1 MKKNTSLKTINKEKL
16 REIRLKKLEKNL
28 KKNLIKRKNVKK
40 NG

>member
-16 REIRLKKLEKNL
+16 REVRLRKLEKNL
-28 KKNLIKRKNVKK
+28 KKNLIKRKKVQK

>member
-1 MKKNTSLKTINKEKL
+1 MQKSTSLKTINKEKL

>member
-16 REIRLKKLEKNL
+16 REIRLRKLEKNL
-28 KKNLIKRKNVKK
+28 KKNLIKRKKVQK